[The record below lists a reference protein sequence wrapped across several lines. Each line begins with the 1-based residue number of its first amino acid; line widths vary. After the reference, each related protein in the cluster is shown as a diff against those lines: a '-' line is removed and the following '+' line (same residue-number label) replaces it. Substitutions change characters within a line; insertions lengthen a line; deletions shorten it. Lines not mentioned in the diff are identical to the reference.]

1 MNRLGPYV
9 TSVEAGP
16 CGESG
21 EEFFAEGRFP
31 LFDDVQQMVGG
42 FEGLL
47 TLVATCLGF
56 ALADVR

>member
-31 LFDDVQQMVGG
+31 LFDDVQQMVGR
-42 FEGLL
+42 FESRLAM
-47 TLVATCLGF
+47 VATCF
-56 ALADVR
+56 VRVDVG